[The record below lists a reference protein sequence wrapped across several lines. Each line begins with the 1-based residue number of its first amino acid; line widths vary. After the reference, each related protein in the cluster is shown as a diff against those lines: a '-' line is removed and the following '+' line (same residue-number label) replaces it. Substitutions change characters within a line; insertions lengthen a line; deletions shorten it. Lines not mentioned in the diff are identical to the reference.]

1 MDDKDRKNLQ
11 FILTLKTSQDWSNFR
26 KSLVEQFGVEEALNE
41 FKYALSLI
49 ELEKLES
56 LDDVQDLSEARA
68 LLDQILK

>member
-41 FKYALSLI
+41 FKYALSLVQVKN
-49 ELEKLES
+49 LEE
-56 LDDVQDLSEARA
+56 LDDVKDLTEAK
-68 LLDQILK
+68 LLLAKILK